1 MVTDMTSIRILLAL
15 LAISLLSGCGLLGGG
30 NSGHTPEKAQ
40 RVVST
45 AYRQIGTAYRPGGAS
60 PQKGF
65 DCSGLIY
72 WAYRSNGLR
81 VPRTTTEQAKTGRGV
96 GRDRMRA
103 GDIVVFRSSTSARG
117 LHTGIYTGGDA
128 FIHSP
133 RPGKKVRMENMNN
146 YWKSNLVAVRRVIP

>member
-1 MVTDMTSIRILLAL
+1 MVTDMTKLRIIPAL
-15 LAISLLSGCGLLGGG
+15 IAAILLSGCGLLGGV
-30 NSGHTPEKAQ
+30 NSGTTPEKAQ

-45 AYRQIGTAYRPGGAS
+45 AYRQIGTAYRSGGAS
-60 PQKGF
+60 PKKGF

-96 GRDRMRA
+96 GRERMRA
-103 GDIVVFRSSTSARG
+103 GDIVVFRSPSSPRG

-133 RPGKKVRMENMNN
+133 RPGKKVRMENMSN